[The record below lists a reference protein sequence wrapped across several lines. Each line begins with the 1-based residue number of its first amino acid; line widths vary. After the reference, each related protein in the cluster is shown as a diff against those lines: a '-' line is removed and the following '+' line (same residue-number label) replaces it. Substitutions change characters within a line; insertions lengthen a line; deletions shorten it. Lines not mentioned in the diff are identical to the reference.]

1 MGDRSYRVRSYQSA
15 DEMEYMEYM
24 LSYLCSWPVYPSFT
38 RTIQVLQSQG
48 LEPGSFFAAEDVRE
62 IRIEVDELLAVS
74 DTGEIIYPQGEELE
88 KLQKEN
94 PYYRANGAL
103 VFNTPE
109 AIETIMTALSESELD
124 SMNGFYR
131 KAPIQQAVVT
141 MKNGSGLSAV
151 FAADKM
157 TPQVVELFRGLPGVK

>member
-1 MGDRSYRVRSYQSA
+1 
-15 DEMEYMEYM
+15 
-24 LSYLCSWPVYPSFT
+24 
-38 RTIQVLQSQG
+38 
-48 LEPGSFFAAEDVRE
+48 
-62 IRIEVDELLAVS
+62 
-74 DTGEIIYPQGEELE
+74 
-88 KLQKEN
+88 
-94 PYYRANGAL
+94 
-103 VFNTPE
+103 
-109 AIETIMTALSESELD
+109 MTALSESELD